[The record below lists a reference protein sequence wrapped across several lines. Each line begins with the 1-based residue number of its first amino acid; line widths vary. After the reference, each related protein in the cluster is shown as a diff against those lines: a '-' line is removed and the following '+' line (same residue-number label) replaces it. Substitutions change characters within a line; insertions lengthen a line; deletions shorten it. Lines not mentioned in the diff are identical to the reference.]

1 MHDVFPFHC
10 LSVYQKRK
18 QYVVI
23 PSNFTTDV
31 NIQLT
36 LLLKLSQRSL
46 LKGYV
51 SICVCVC
58 VYSVVQTTEDCQAFL
73 ARVVFA
79 TSVKQHRFYL
89 ANKVTSLVL
98 SLAHDIAVAA
108 AVLPLCYDKESS
120 PRRERRKSHELMSEP
135 VQLNVIL
142 WLQIL
147 AGDPG
152 SPLLFLQVCM
162 LQVWKYQSNTTDSS
176 LEAITCHLTFS
187 IINTHA

>member
-1 MHDVFPFHC
+1 M
-10 LSVYQKRK
+10 
-18 QYVVI
+18 
-23 PSNFTTDV
+23 
-31 NIQLT
+31 
-36 LLLKLSQRSL
+36 
-46 LKGYV
+46 
-51 SICVCVC
+51 CVCVC